1 MSIKAMPSM
10 PELEFVFELHVDVA
24 PAMELGNTAHGVRRV
39 IPITSGTVS
48 GPRLK
53 GKILNCGAD
62 WQTVREDGVA
72 ELDARYLI
80 ESEEGV
86 LIEVHNCGNR
96 FGAAKVI
103 ERMAAGEP
111 VDPSE
116 YYFRTVP
123 CFEVS
128 DPRYAWLT
136 KNIFL
141 CSGERRKSEVILQV
155 WMVR

>member
-1 MSIKAMPSM
+1 MQNTRTAPG
-10 PELEFVFELHVDVA
+10 LEFVFELHVDVTQ
-24 PAMELGNTAHGVRRV
+24 AMELGTAPHGVRRV
-39 IPITSGTVS
+39 IPITGGTVD

-62 WQTVREDGVA
+62 WQTMRRDGVA

-96 FGAAKVI
+96 FGAAEVMQ
-103 ERMAAGEP
+103 RVAAGEAVGP
-111 VDPSE
+111 DE

-123 CFEVS
+123 SFEVA
-128 DPRYAWLT
+128 DARYAWLT

-155 WMVR
+155 WMVL